1 MALKSILINK
11 IKSRNM
17 AKKNNLIKEF
27 RAFVQR
33 GNAID
38 MAVGIIVGSVMTGVV
53 NSLVKDVIMPPIGL
67 LIGGVDF
74 SQWFFVL
81 SNPAGGHYETIA
93 AAQAAGAT
101 TLNFGMFLNSVV
113 SFFITMFA
121 IFLFVRTMNKMRDKK
136 PANTHACPYCKST
149 INNAATKCPFCC
161 SDVEVVETGAVVES
175 DLKKGVKE
183 VAKIATNVADG
194 ALDKIKKIKKI
205 TKR

>member
-1 MALKSILINK
+1 
-11 IKSRNM
+11 M
-17 AKKNNLIKEF
+17 AKKNNIFKEF
-27 RAFVQR
+27 STFVQR

-81 SNPAGGHYETIA
+81 GGGVADAKYETIA
-93 AAQAAGAT
+93 QAQAAGAT
-101 TLNFGMFLNSVV
+101 TLNLGLFLNSVV

-136 PANTHACPYCKST
+136 PANTHACPYCQST

-161 SDVEVVETGAVVES
+161 SKVDPVETGVVVES
-175 DLKKGVKE
+175 DLKKGIKE
-183 VAKIATNVADG
+183 VTKLASGVADG
-194 ALDKIKKIKKI
+194 ALSKIKKIKKI
-205 TKR
+205 AKK

>member
-1 MALKSILINK
+1 
-11 IKSRNM
+11 M
-17 AKKNNLIKEF
+17 AKTNLLKEF
-27 RAFVQR
+27 RAFVER

-81 SNPAGGHYETIA
+81 NNPSGGHYETIA

-101 TLNFGMFLNSVV
+101 TLNMGLFLNSVV

-121 IFLFVRTMNKMRDKK
+121 IFLFVRTVNKMRSKK
-136 PANTHACPYCKST
+136 PANTHACPYCTMS
-149 INNAATKCPFCC
+149 ISNSATKCPHCC
-161 SDVEVVETGAVVES
+161 SAVEPVKTGEVEDSE
-175 DLKKGVKE
+175 LEKGIKNLT
-183 VAKIATNVADG
+183 KIASG
-194 ALDKIKKIKKI
+194 QISKIKKI
-205 TKR
+205 TKTKK

>member
-1 MALKSILINK
+1 
-11 IKSRNM
+11 M
-17 AKKNNLIKEF
+17 AKKSGVLKEF
-27 RAFVQR
+27 GTFVQR
-33 GNAID
+33 GNAVD

-93 AAQAAGAT
+93 QAQAAGAT
-101 TLNFGMFLNSVV
+101 TLNMGVFLNSVV

-136 PANTHACPYCKST
+136 PANTHACPYCRST
-149 INNAATKCPFCC
+149 INNAATKCAFCC
-161 SDVEVVETGAVVES
+161 SDVEPVETGTVVES
-175 DLKKGVKE
+175 DLKKGMKEAVKF
-183 VAKIATNVADG
+183 ASGVADG
-194 ALDKIKKIKKI
+194 AMGKIKKIKKI
-205 TKR
+205 AKR

>member
-1 MALKSILINK
+1 
-11 IKSRNM
+11 M
-17 AKKNNLIKEF
+17 AKKNNVFKEF
-27 RAFVQR
+27 GAFVQR

-38 MAVGIIVGSVMTGVV
+38 MAVGIIVGSVMTSVV

-81 SNPAGGHYETIA
+81 GGGTTGATYETIA
-93 AAQAAGAT
+93 QAQAAGAT
-101 TLNFGMFLNSVV
+101 TLNLGLFLNSVV

-136 PANTHACPYCKST
+136 PANTHACPYCKSN

-161 SDVEVVETGAVVES
+161 SDVEPVEAGEVVES
-175 DLKKGVKE
+175 DLKKGLKNLKKV
-183 VAKIATNVADG
+183 ATNVASDSMS
-194 ALDKIKKIKKI
+194 KIKKI
-205 TKR
+205 TKC

>member
-1 MALKSILINK
+1 
-11 IKSRNM
+11 M
-17 AKKNNLIKEF
+17 AKKNNLLKEF
-27 RAFVQR
+27 STFVQL

-38 MAVGIIVGSVMTGVV
+38 MAVGIIVGSVMTSVV

-81 SNPAGGHYETIA
+81 GGGTTGATYETIA
-93 AAQAAGAT
+93 QAQAAGAT
-101 TLNFGMFLNSVV
+101 TLNLGLFLNSVV

-136 PANTHACPYCKST
+136 PANTHACPYCKSN

-161 SDVEVVETGAVVES
+161 
-175 DLKKGVKE
+175 
-183 VAKIATNVADG
+183 AKSANFTY
-194 ALDKIKKIKKI
+194 
-205 TKR
+205 